1 MIDEGKVLAAA
12 TPGYGGV
19 AEALLKMCVGNNV
32 GLSLSRDLNLD
43 DLFKP

>member
-19 AEALLKMCVGNNV
+19 AEALFKMCVGNRVSSGANCPMT
-32 GLSLSRDLNLD
+32 ST
-43 DLFKP
+43 

>member
-19 AEALLKMCVGNNV
+19 AEALFRCVWATMWAC
-32 GLSLSRDLNLD
+32 S
-43 DLFKP
+43 